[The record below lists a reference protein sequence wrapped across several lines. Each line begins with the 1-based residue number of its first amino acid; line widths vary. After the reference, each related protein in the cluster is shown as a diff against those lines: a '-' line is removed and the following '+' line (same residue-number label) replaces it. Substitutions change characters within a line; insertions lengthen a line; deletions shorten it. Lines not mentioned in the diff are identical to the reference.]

1 MSVELES
8 VELESVGLGSRTR
21 ESGSNAG
28 SESGLSTSGLK
39 NEFAPRVRQRDQAFG
54 FHMPNDSCAGGG
66 GGALC

>member
-28 SESGLSTSGLK
+28 SVSGSK